1 MGSAGPGEESPQ
13 QTGTKGPAEKLAG
26 EARLRGRGG
35 RHGSGGGGA
44 KAGPQPAVPPPPWL
58 PPTAVSRAPFA
69 PCLPSPAAALAA
81 LPGGRGSVR
90 SRVAPAAG
98 PVAPPSLFIK
108 LPRAAGR
115 GGGTTGASKQ
125 SNRCGT
131 REVRGP
137 VTAQFGQPLAHPA
150 THPLWPGGGAGGPG
164 RGDVAADP
172 PGRRCSASNFT
183 VSASLATPGR
193 PAAVAWALRPSNFG
207 AVRWRT
213 MPSDAAAAAA
223 PQV

>member
-1 MGSAGPGEESPQ
+1 VGGTARVAEERRQARSPRSPHRPGCRPLLCP
-13 QTGTKGPAEKLAG
+13 G
-26 EARLRGRGG
+26 
-35 RHGSGGGGA
+35 
-44 KAGPQPAVPPPPWL
+44 
-58 PPTAVSRAPFA
+58 
-69 PCLPSPAAALAA
+69 LPSPRACPRQPPRLLRFRAAAARS
-81 LPGGRGSVR
+81 GRGSPPPRVP
-90 SRVAPAAG
+90 SRPLLSLSNFLGRRDGAVGRRARVNRATDVALA
-98 PVAPPSLFIK
+98 
-108 LPRAAGR
+108 
-115 GGGTTGASKQ
+115 
-125 SNRCGT
+125 RCGAPS
-131 REVRGP
+131 RHS
-137 VTAQFGQPLAHPA
+137 LASR
-150 THPLWPGGGAGGPG
+150 WPTPQHTPYGRGGGAGGPG

>member
-1 MGSAGPGEESPQ
+1 MGSAGPGEDSPQ

-26 EARLRGRGG
+26 EARVRGRGG

-44 KAGPQPAVPPPPWL
+44 KAGPQPAVPHRPGCRRPLCPG
-58 PPTAVSRAPFA
+58 
-69 PCLPSPAAALAA
+69 LPSPGACLRRPPRLLRFRAAVARSC
-81 LPGGRGSVR
+81 RGSPPPRVP
-90 SRVAPAAG
+90 SRPLL
-98 PVAPPSLFIK
+98 SLSNF
-108 LPRAAGR
+108 LGR
-115 GGGTTGASKQ
+115 RDDGASKQ

-131 REVRGP
+131 RGSR
-137 VTAQFGQPLAHPA
+137 
-150 THPLWPGGGAGGPG
+150 GAGAPSRHSLASRWPTPQHTPYG

-183 VSASLATPGR
+183 LSASLATPGR

-213 MPSDAAAAAA
+213 MPSDAAAAA